1 MMLVKRIKYLLEFL
15 VVVIKYSM
23 YRAEEGGEI

>member
-1 MMLVKRIKYLLEFL
+1 MLVKRIKYLLGFL

-23 YRAEEGGEI
+23 YRVEEGGEI